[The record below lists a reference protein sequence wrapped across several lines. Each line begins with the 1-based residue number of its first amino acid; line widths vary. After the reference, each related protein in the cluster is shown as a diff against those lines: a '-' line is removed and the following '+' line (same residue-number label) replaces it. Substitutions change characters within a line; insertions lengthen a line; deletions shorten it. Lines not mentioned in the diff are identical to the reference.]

1 MIEAMGLSM
10 TYKGGKGV
18 FGLDF
23 SIKQGEAFGYLG
35 PNGSGKT
42 TTIRLLMGFMK
53 PDSGSSSI
61 NGLDCWK
68 DAAAIKKDL
77 GFLPGEIA
85 LFDEMTGEAFLKF
98 MLEMR
103 GVRLGARARELCD
116 RFDMDLSGRI
126 RRMSKG
132 TRQKLA
138 IIAAFAHDPAA
149 YILDE
154 PTSGL
159 DPLMQNKFIEL
170 VLDEK
175 KRGKTFFMSSHNFEE
190 VARSCDRAAILREG
204 KLVAVQ
210 EMAKLRAEQR
220 TGYIVSLGDRE
231 SAEVLR
237 AAGIEILRENDGQLE
252 VAVTGDFNTFFR
264 ALAKCD
270 VRGLYVGGK
279 DLEQVFLKYYGK
291 EVAR

>member
-1 MIEAMGLSM
+1 MIEARGLSM

-23 SIKQGEAFGYLG
+23 DIKQGEAFGYLG

-53 PDSGSSSI
+53 PDSGSSRI

-68 DAAAIKKDL
+68 DAAAIKRDL

-103 GVRLGARARELCD
+103 GARLDARAKGLCD
-116 RFDMDLSGRI
+116 RFDLDLSGRI
-126 RRMSKG
+126 KRMSKG

-138 IIAAFAHDPAA
+138 IVAAFAHNPAV

-159 DPLMQNKFIEL
+159 DPLMQNNFIEL
-170 VLDEK
+170 VLEEK
-175 KRGKTFFMSSHNFEE
+175 KNGKTFFMSSHNFEE
-190 VARSCDRAAILREG
+190 VARSCDRAAILRAG
-204 KLVAVQ
+204 RLVAVQ

-231 SAEVLR
+231 SAKVLR
-237 AAGIEILRENDGQLE
+237 DAGIEIVHEHDGQLE
-252 VAVTGDFNTFFR
+252 VAVAGDFNAFFR

-270 VRGLYVGGK
+270 VTGLYAGGK

-291 EVAR
+291 EAAR